1 MNNHDRA
8 MIMYK
13 DIQRRKKQKEEG
25 ERQAETYCIESAC
38 RSINRSAKWRSRNP
52 RGCRRID

>member
-25 ERQAETYCIESAC
+25 IRQAETYCIESAC
-38 RSINRSAKWRSRNP
+38 KSINGSAKWRCRNP
-52 RGCRRID
+52 RGRRRMD